1 MEPQI
6 RTLIIRRIRALQL
19 WARNCCCSVAQS
31 CPTLCDPMD
40 ARQASL
46 SFTISWSLFKLM
58 SIESLM
64 PSNHLILRRPLILL
78 PSVSSSIRV
87 FPVKIPVFKYKKYQ
101 YLNTDFYFG
110 LIRSPGYIL
119 YCFMLN
125 EILLNI
131 IFTNSVLR

>member
-31 CPTLCDPMD
+31 CPTLYDPMD

-58 SIESLM
+58 SIESVM
-64 PSNHLILRRPLILL
+64 PFNYLVLCGPLHLL
-78 PSVSSSIRV
+78 PSIFPSIRL
-87 FPVKIPVFKYKKYQ
+87 FSNETALHVKSIIQ
-101 YLNTDFYFG
+101 AIDSNTLWEFYNFESIYACS
-110 LIRSPGYIL
+110 LEEKL
-119 YCFMLN
+119 
-125 EILLNI
+125 
-131 IFTNSVLR
+131 